1 MYICWHLSSILIK
14 QSNHTEKFFLLLS
27 MPTLVYVCHNIFA
40 HTFAQ
45 FLQFSETSRTQ
56 DCFKLGSI
64 SLL

>member
-40 HTFAQ
+40 HTFCTIFAI
-45 FLQFSETSRTQ
+45 LRDE
-56 DCFKLGSI
+56 
-64 SLL
+64 